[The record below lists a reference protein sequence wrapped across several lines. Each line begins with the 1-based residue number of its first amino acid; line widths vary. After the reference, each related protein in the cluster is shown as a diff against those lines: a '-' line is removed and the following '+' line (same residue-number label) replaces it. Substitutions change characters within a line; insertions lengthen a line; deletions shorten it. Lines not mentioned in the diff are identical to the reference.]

1 MPYSLF
7 HDNDDI
13 WRNLYKVLDTT
24 LCKGIY
30 NSNSFG
36 RKEREYL
43 FSYVSDLNNCDFCKL
58 SHGQL
63 ATDLGFSLSTF
74 DNNIILCTD
83 ELYNLSGLIDSSA
96 LATKYNI
103 QSRLVEQIKY
113 IICVANYINSYVCM
127 RVSNDYPPHLTMSS
141 GPAPKFGYYMPKY
154 STRYSV

>member
-13 WRNLYKVLDTT
+13 WKNLYKVLDTT

-43 FSYVSDLNNCDFCKL
+43 FSYVSELNDCNFCKL
-58 SHGQL
+58 GHRKL
-63 ATDLGFSLSTF
+63 ATDLGFDLAAF
-74 DNNIILCTD
+74 DRNIILCTD
-83 ELYNLSGLIDSSA
+83 ELFGRTGITDSSA
-96 LATKYNI
+96 LAVKYNI

-113 IICVANYINSYVCM
+113 IIGIANYINSYVCM
-127 RVSNDYPPHLTMSS
+127 HVSADTPPNLTMSH
-141 GPAPKFGYYMPKY
+141 GPVPSLGYYTSAY
-154 STRYSV
+154 STHYSI

>member
-30 NSNSFG
+30 NSDSFG

-43 FSYVSDLNNCDFCKL
+43 FSYVSELNNCNYCKGG
-58 SHGQL
+58 HRKL
-63 ATDLGFSLSTF
+63 ATDLGFNLTAF

-83 ELYNLSGLIDSSA
+83 ELFVRTGLIDSSA
-96 LATKYNI
+96 LAAKYSI
-103 QSRLVEQIKY
+103 QARLVEQIKY
-113 IICVANYINSYVCM
+113 IISIANYINSYVCM
-127 RVSNDYPPHLTMSS
+127 HVSVDHPPYLTMSS
-141 GPAPKFGYYMPKY
+141 GPVPKLGYYMPNY
-154 STRYSV
+154 STRYSI